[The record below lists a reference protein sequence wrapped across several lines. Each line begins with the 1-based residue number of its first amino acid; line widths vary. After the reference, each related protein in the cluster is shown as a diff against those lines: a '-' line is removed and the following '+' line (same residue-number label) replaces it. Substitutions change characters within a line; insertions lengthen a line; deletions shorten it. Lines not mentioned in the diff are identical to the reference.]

1 MSASKTALM
10 HQLSSEGSFY
20 AQPTAMVM
28 NMDSE
33 PMQDD
38 LMPGGARAM
47 DRIFGGN
54 VAHPHTIPYQVGLLL
69 QRPKGLY
76 WCGGALISDEFV
88 LTAAHCV
95 DMAKRALIFLGAHEI
110 KNAKEHGQIRIMVN
124 KTNFYIYPTWNPA
137 RLKDDIALVQ
147 LPEPI
152 EFSERILPISL
163 PKRSYEYR
171 DFNDKLAIASGWG
184 RYATGVQ
191 AISNELRYAKLQIVD
206 GETCQR
212 TFPLSYRPTNI
223 CTSGRAK
230 RSTCHGDSGGPLV
243 LRRKHSRKRVLI
255 GITSF
260 GSIFGCNKGF
270 PAAFTKV
277 TSYLDWISDVAGVE
291 PYEDISRPP
300 LWHNKYI
307 ENYPLKNYKPTKF
320 LKDDC
325 EKCLDIPKTESIYK
339 PKPKFKDDES
349 FHKD

>member
-1 MSASKTALM
+1 MKVYKKDEE
-10 HQLSSEGSFY
+10 QSSTNVREPVI
-20 AQPTAMVM
+20 APQIIVNPPT
-28 NMDSE
+28 E
-33 PMQDD
+33 
-38 LMPGGARAM
+38 
-47 DRIFGGN
+47 
-54 VAHPHTIPYQVGLLL
+54 VGDN
-69 QRPKGLY
+69 RP
-76 WCGGALISDEFV
+76 A
-88 LTAAHCV
+88 
-95 DMAKRALIFLGAHEI
+95 
-110 KNAKEHGQIRIMVN
+110 
-124 KTNFYIYPTWNPA
+124 PTT
-137 RLKDDIALVQ
+137 D
-147 LPEPI
+147 
-152 EFSERILPISL
+152 
-163 PKRSYEYR
+163 
-171 DFNDKLAIASGWG
+171 
-184 RYATGVQ
+184 
-191 AISNELRYAKLQIVD
+191 
-206 GETCQR
+206 R

-300 LWHNKYI
+300 LWYNKYI